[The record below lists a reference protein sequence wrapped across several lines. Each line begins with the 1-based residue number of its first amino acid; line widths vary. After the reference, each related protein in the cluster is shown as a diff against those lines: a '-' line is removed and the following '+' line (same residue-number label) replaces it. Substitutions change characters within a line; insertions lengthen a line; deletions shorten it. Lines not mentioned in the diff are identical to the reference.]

1 MASEPLTNVMTL
13 LRANRLPDDAP
24 LADLRQWLET
34 FATVTPPADDVA
46 CAPVEGGA
54 GEEGAGGVPAEWV
67 IAAGARDNAVVLYLH
82 GGGYAL
88 GSIAT
93 HRRLA
98 GEVSRATGAKALL
111 IDYRLA
117 PEHPYP
123 AAVDDAVAAYRWL
136 LDQGHAPAKLAVSG
150 DSAGGGLA
158 VAMLLALRDQGIPLP
173 ACAVPISPWVD
184 MEASAESY
192 TTCADIDPMVSQGGI
207 KRFADWYLAGQDL
220 AGAPYASPLHGDLS
234 GLPPLLVQVGEAE
247 VLRDDSTQLVDK
259 ARAAGVDA
267 TCEVSPDCPH
277 VFHALPG
284 VPEAEEALARLG
296 AFVRT
301 HLDP

>member
-1 MASEPLTNVMTL
+1 MASEQLTNVMAL
-13 LRANRLPDDAP
+13 LRGNRLPDDAP

-34 FATVTPPADDVA
+34 FATATPPAADVT
-46 CAPVEGGA
+46 CVPVEG
-54 GEEGAGGVPAEWV
+54 GAGGVPAEWV
-67 IAAGARDNAVVLYLH
+67 TAEDARDDAAVLYLH

-98 GEVSRATGAKALL
+98 GEVSRATGTKVLL

-123 AAVDDAVAAYRWL
+123 AAVDDAAAAYRWL
-136 LDQGHAPAKLAVSG
+136 LDQGHAPKRLAISG
-150 DSAGGGLA
+150 DSAGGGLT
-158 VAMLLALRDQGIPLP
+158 VATLLALRDQGIPLP

-192 TTCADIDPMVSQGGI
+192 TTCADIDPMVSQTGI
-207 KRFADWYLAGQDL
+207 KRFADWYLAGGDL
-220 AGAPYASPLHGDLS
+220 RTPYASPLHGDLS
-234 GLPPLLVQVGEAE
+234 GLPPMLVQVGEAE
-247 VLRDDSTQLVDK
+247 VLRDDSTRLVER

-267 TCEVSPDCPH
+267 TCEVAPDCPH

-296 AFVRT
+296 QFVRD
-301 HLDP
+301 HLAP